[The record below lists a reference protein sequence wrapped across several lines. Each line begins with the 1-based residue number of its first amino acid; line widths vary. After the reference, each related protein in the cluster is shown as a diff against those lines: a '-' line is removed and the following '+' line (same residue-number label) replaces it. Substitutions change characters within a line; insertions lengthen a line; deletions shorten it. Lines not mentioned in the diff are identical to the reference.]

1 MNFRDLAQSC
11 YRYQLMSRIKN
22 IYNQFNP
29 FNPLPANDP
38 AYVNCSEVRGDDN
51 IFKEIGKAIIYSDK
65 PTCHLYTGHRGAGK
79 STELLRLED
88 YLQENGCFVIYFPAT
103 EGDIDELDVQY
114 TDIILACTRNIL
126 EKLQTYASPNL
137 LLNWLQSRWHELK
150 DLALS
155 DIEFEKLE
163 IESKI
168 NVFSKLTTSLRRIP
182 STRETIRKQVDN
194 HSVSLIAALNE
205 FIEDAQKQLP
215 EAQSKIVVI
224 PDNLDRIIPIERG
237 GQRTSHDEIFLDY
250 SNQLTALNCHV
261 VYTIPISLAYSSQA
275 TELRNIYATPQAL
288 PMIMVKDREEKSH
301 NKGLDK
307 LKEIIQKRVDL
318 VGIKIDIDT
327 EIFDESE
334 TRIKLCQMTGGH
346 VRELMLLM
354 QSAMRQVD
362 DFPINMKAV
371 KRAISDARNGTYRNA
386 VNSEEWDKL
395 AKVYRLKN
403 IPNDEEYRSLLFRRC
418 VLEYRD
424 FDAEGN
430 PVSWYDIHPLIEGIS
445 EFKSALKRLEDNEIN
460 G

>member
-1 MNFRDLAQSC
+1 MS
-11 YRYQLMSRIKN
+11 LMKK
-22 IYNQFNP
+22 IYNKFNP
-29 FNPLPANDP
+29 FDPLPPNDP

-51 IFKEIGKAIIYSDK
+51 IFKEIGKTIIYSDK
-65 PTCHLYTGHRGAGK
+65 PTCQLYTGHRGVGK

-88 YLQENGCFVIYFPAT
+88 YLQNNGFFVVYFPAT

-126 EKLQTYASPNL
+126 EKLQAYASPNL
-137 LLNWLQSRWHELK
+137 LLDWLQSRWHELK

-155 DIEFEKLE
+155 DVEFEKLS

-182 STRETIRKQVDN
+182 STRETIRRQVDN

-205 FIEDAQKQLP
+205 FIEEAQNKLP
-215 EAQSKIVVI
+215 EVESKIVVI
-224 PDNLDRIIPIERG
+224 PDNLDRIIPIEKG
-237 GQRTSHDEIFLDY
+237 NQRTSHDEIFLDY

-275 TELRNIYATPQAL
+275 TELRNIYASPQVL
-288 PMIMVKDREEKSH
+288 PMIMVKDRQNESYG
-301 NKGLDK
+301 KGLDK
-307 LKEIIQKRVDL
+307 VKEIIEKRVHL
-318 VGIKIDIDT
+318 VDPGIDIDT
-327 EIFDESE
+327 QIFDNSE

-346 VRELMLLM
+346 VRDLMLLM

-362 DFPINMKAV
+362 YFPINIKAV
-371 KRAISDARNGTYRNA
+371 NRAISDARDGTYRNA

-395 AKVYRLKN
+395 AIVYHSKN

-424 FDAEGN
+424 VDAEDN
-430 PVSWYDIHPLIEGIS
+430 PIRWYDIHPLIEGTS
-445 EFKSALKRLEDNEIN
+445 EFQSALNRLISNE
-460 G
+460 